1 MAYPSSQ
8 GVQIHSDISALR
20 AEKPAPAGDAGAGAA
35 VSPPGSR

>member
-20 AEKPAPAGDAGAGAA
+20 AGKTGSRRGAGAGAA
-35 VSPPGSR
+35 VSRPGSR